1 MYASAGENVK
11 IKPKGLDDKDIE
23 RGYMIC
29 STDELCP
36 VTQLFIAELT
46 LLKLPEHK
54 PIMSQ
59 GYTCVLHMH
68 TSVHEIEIEEVEA
81 IMNPENKKLTKN
93 TFLKSNQT
101 GVVKIGIKTALCL
114 EKFETLA

>member
-1 MYASAGENVK
+1 
-11 IKPKGLDDKDIE
+11 
-23 RGYMIC
+23 MIC
-29 STDELCP
+29 STEDLCP

-68 TSVHEIEIEEVEA
+68 TSVNEIEIEEVEA

-101 GVVKIGIKTALCL
+101 GVVKIGVTEFNILNLVIIFINQML
-114 EKFETLA
+114 EN